1 MPADAYED
9 RALVSYLPDEVS
21 ASNPWMQIVRDCV
34 APAPVCDYASSVT
47 ARRIGG
53 YDEIRS
59 FVMRG
64 ALLVGI
70 GACFVL
76 VGVSAWWAYV
86 LLIPGV
92 VQTASEI
99 YSDFW
104 RKGRTHDLDRS
115 SFFYVKSQFERTIS
129 NYTGWLG
136 FVAVLCNLC
145 AVLFT
150 PPGEPVWVKLMA
162 FLLAGG
168 YAASGVSAVLLD
180 ATHYSR
186 HQVRFLRVWFRP
198 LRGQVW
204 ILVALVAV
212 GMVAW
217 SALLG
222 RWDSAM
228 VAPAYMTA
236 IAVPAVMGM
245 RVRDYDRL
253 LRAGA
258 EETAAAMTAARHRY
272 YQAVHDIALSS
283 IKALLHVIQDQQVPE
298 WIRSA
303 ARQSTAELSGLQ
315 DIVDEASWIRARPH
329 RAGTVAATI
338 AGGLGLRADVVYEM
352 PVMNPDNARLVQD
365 FMTTALLNV
374 SQAYARA
381 EPPSSDRMVRVL
393 AYAEEG
399 ILKVEIVDDLD
410 LVPDDDFCAPGTTL
424 GGLQSRIKEAGG
436 MITQEMRGGGKA
448 VIAQWPTVRPR
459 YVLQR
464 RVRRSMP

>member
-9 RALVSYLPDEVS
+9 GALVSYLPDEVS
-21 ASNPWMQIVRDCV
+21 ASNPWMQIVRDYV

-47 ARRIGG
+47 TRRIFK
-53 YDEIRS
+53 YDEIRP
-59 FVMRG
+59 FVTRG
-64 ALLVGI
+64 ALLAGI
-70 GACFVL
+70 GACFV
-76 VGVSAWWAYV
+76 VMGVSVWWAYA

-99 YSDFW
+99 YGDYLQKS
-104 RKGRTHDLDRS
+104 GAHDPGRS
-115 SFFYVKSQFERTIS
+115 SFFYVKGQFERTLS

-136 FVAVLCNLC
+136 FVAVLCNLF

-150 PPGEPVWVKLMA
+150 PPGNPAWVKLVA
-162 FLLAGG
+162 AVLAAA
-168 YAASGVSAVLLD
+168 YAASGISAVLLD

-186 HQVRFLRVWFRP
+186 HQVRFVRVWVRP

-204 ILVALVAV
+204 IAIAIIAV

-217 SALLG
+217 SAALG

-258 EETAAAMTAARHRY
+258 EETAEAMTRARRRY
-272 YQAVHDIALSS
+272 YHAIHDIALSS
-283 IKALLHVIQDQQVPE
+283 TKALLHVIQEQRLPE

-303 ARQSTAELSGLQ
+303 ARQRTAELSGLQ

-338 AGGLGLRADVVYEM
+338 AGGLQLRADVVYEM
-352 PVMNPDNARLVQD
+352 PAMNPDNARLVED
-365 FMTTALLNV
+365 FMNTALLNV

-381 EPPSSDRMVRVL
+381 ETPFSERVVRVL
-393 AYAEEG
+393 AYADEG
-399 ILKVEIVDDLD
+399 TLRAEIVDDLD
-410 LVPDDDFCAPGTTL
+410 LVPAGDFCAPGTTL
-424 GGLQSRIKEAGG
+424 GGLQSRIKQAGG
-436 MITQEMRGGGKA
+436 DITQEMRGAGKA
-448 VIAQWPTVRPR
+448 VIAQWPAVRPR
-459 YVLQR
+459 YVPQR
-464 RVRRSMP
+464 RGRRSMP